1 MSLFRSLLSHSSLL
15 KPQNPLFISQTT
27 HHPLSFSSIF
37 LRTLSSLEPKN
48 QTKPRKPLDLVFKKA
63 VGLSPEPETSD
74 TETDDDPLKQS
85 LRELEQELKGVKSN
99 PNVAQIEPRRR
110 ETQNSKADR
119 EQPKNP
125 KKGISLYA
133 VFTNKTVDGETGN
146 EMTRERSD
154 VCKELSP
161 EMELVVSYLYKEGY
175 FSNANFLS
183 LYEDRLDFSCFD
195 NSYGRGFI
203 KYAVEKFANDKQQI
217 AKWLSGSDLKKVA
230 LFGCPSLAKK
240 SVFGAKRLRKF
251 FEIPEETVCSKC
263 VLRESCRFVNKSVW
277 RGATKNLNPTN
288 NVGKGNPKN
297 LNLADVMN
305 IIMLYALESVP
316 PQLVVPDHL
325 KASVSRLLKEILKL
339 SQTTS

>member
-1 MSLFRSLLSHSSLL
+1 MSLFRTLLSHSSLL

-27 HHPLSFSSIF
+27 HQPLSFSSIF

-99 PNVAQIEPRRR
+99 PNVAQIKPRKREP
-110 ETQNSKADR
+110 QNSKR
-119 EQPKNP
+119 
-125 KKGISLYA
+125 GISLYA
-133 VFTNKTVDGETGN
+133 VFTNKTVDGETGK

-161 EMELVVSYLYKEGY
+161 EMELVVSYLDKEGY

-203 KYAVEKFANDKQQI
+203 KHAVEKFAKDKQQI

-251 FEIPEETVCSKC
+251 FAIPEETVCSKC

-305 IIMLYALESVP
+305 IITLYALESVP
-316 PQLVVPDHL
+316 PQLVVPDDL